1 MKEKVIEVAGKTWK
15 TLGEKGELNL
25 TQLPKTVQEE
35 EAIVY
40 QALGWLAREDK
51 INYSVKNKQTF
62 VSLVESELRA
72 FKNTIQNAKRQAN
85 TTSPSATSML
95 TAGRKR
101 AGV

>member
-1 MKEKVIEVAGKTWK
+1 MKEKVIEAAGKTWK

-25 TQLPKTVQEE
+25 TQLPKTLQQE

-51 INYSVKNKQTF
+51 INYTVKNKQTF

-72 FKNTIQNAKRQAN
+72 FKNTIQNVKRQAN
-85 TTSPSATSML
+85 AASPSAASTL
-95 TAGRKR
+95 TAGKKR
-101 AGV
+101 AWV